1 MKRVLIGVGI
11 FVLGLVIG
19 AGIAGTLVKKFFQ
32 NQAARMYSINVT
44 ADVLLA
50 DQLRAGNAQILL
62 ESTDRRII
70 QGILELHRNEQL
82 KDIPGTEVSLNAA
95 KEYYTCSKIEFPAEI
110 AQIMN
115 DLPPVPE
122 SKCNVE

>member
-1 MKRVLIGVGI
+1 MKRILIGVGI

-19 AGIAGTLVKKFFQ
+19 AGVAGALVKKFFQ
-32 NQAARMYSINVT
+32 NQAARMYSYNVA
-44 ADVLLA
+44 ADVLIA
-50 DQLRAGNAQILL
+50 DQLRGGLTQILL
-62 ESTDRRII
+62 EATDRRII
-70 QGILELHRNEQL
+70 NGILELHQNENL
-82 KDIPGTEVSLNAA
+82 KDLDGTQLSLTAA

-122 SKCNVE
+122 SKCNGE